1 MNHKHVNASIF
12 WHGVAAL
19 TQGGPSRGW
28 YADAFQIGT
37 TLLPTVFDALVYSG
51 A

>member
-12 WHGVAAL
+12 WNGVAAL
-19 TQGGPSRGW
+19 TQDGPVGSW

-37 TLLPTVFDALVYSG
+37 ALLSAAFDALVYSG